1 MEIYFLKKVC
11 SLQWAVGSRKSAV
24 GSRQSAVGS
33 RQSVTATITSQ
44 NDQLFIDFLQ
54 TDPGFHTFRAR

>member
-1 MEIYFLKKVC
+1 M
-11 SLQWAVGSRKSAV
+11 
-24 GSRQSAVGS
+24 GSRQSEVRGRQSTVGS
-33 RQSVTATITSQ
+33 RQSVTANITSQ